1 LTASYTWKVVGLP
14 RDLEAYEIHPL
25 DEGRYERQGTHRA
38 DALAVFSA
46 RGPSVIL
53 PA

>member
-1 LTASYTWKVVGLP
+1 LTTSCTWKVVGLP
-14 RDLEAYEIHPL
+14 RDLQAYEIHPL
-25 DEGRYERQGTHRA
+25 DDGRYDQQGTHGA

-53 PA
+53 LA